1 MKVHLKSLAL
11 PLLVAAY
18 PVLFLFGQNAS
29 ALQPDSLN
37 LPLGATLLATTAAYL
52 IFLLI
57 QRKPASASL
66 SAVAFALAYYGY
78 GYLYHYLIKLDWF
91 PVYHFMLLP
100 VVFVAVGY
108 AGYGLFYL
116 KPEVTRALQNILLV
130 TAAVLVTYNVAVT
143 VPVEVNA
150 VKASPIEP
158 KEAPTPAAAAVL
170 GNSTRHPDIYYI
182 VFDEYAGFDAIRQYW
197 HMTYVDDFQDF
208 LENNHFFVANGSRS
222 HTVST
227 INEVTSR
234 LNLHAYPDGTSSD
247 ILVPA
252 LNDNLV
258 MQVVKSYGY
267 TTVAINMAFSGI
279 QADVNI
285 PFKTQSVSGMASSE
299 FRQTFMDGTML
310 SALSSRLNN
319 NNLTAIKQRDMIM
332 YALKST
338 VDQQDTPSPKFV
350 YTHIL
355 LPHMP
360 FIFDKD
366 GNLLP
371 PQAGDDW
378 HYYQGQH
385 QYATQLAQQLI
396 TELLAQADPANP
408 PVIILQSDHG
418 ARNLQRRTKDNIIM
432 NGYLE
437 DYPGKFNQYILNALY
452 LPGYDY
458 TLLSDSMDPLDTFVL
473 VLNHYL
479 NANVAIH

>member
-1 MKVHLKSLAL
+1 MKVYLKSLAL

-18 PVLFLFGQNAS
+18 PVIFLFGRNAS

-37 LPLGATLLATTAAYL
+37 LPLGATLLATVIAYL
-52 IFLLI
+52 VFLLV
-57 QRKPASASL
+57 QRRPVTASL
-66 SAVAFALAYYGY
+66 SAVTFALAFYGY
-78 GYLYHYLIKLDWF
+78 GYLYHYLLKLDRF

-100 VVFVAVGY
+100 LVLVLVGY
-108 AGYGLFYL
+108 AGYGLSRL
-116 KPEVTRALQNILLV
+116 KPGVTRALQNVLLV
-130 TAAVLVTYNVAVT
+130 VAAALVAYNVIVT
-143 VPVEVNA
+143 VPAE
-150 VKASPIEP
+150 VKAVQASSGDT
-158 KEAPTPAAAAVL
+158 KEAITPAPVAAQV
-170 GNSTRHPDIYYI
+170 STPRHPDIYYI

-197 HMTYVDDFQDF
+197 HMTYVDDFQAF
-208 LENNHFFVANGSRS
+208 LESNHFFVANGSRS

-227 INEVTSR
+227 INEVSSR

-252 LNDNLV
+252 LDDNQV

-267 TTVAINMAFSGI
+267 TTVSINMAFPGI
-279 QADVNI
+279 QADVNV
-285 PFKTQSVSGMASSE
+285 PFKTNSVSGMASSE

-310 SALSSRLNN
+310 SALSSQLNN
-319 NNLTAIKQRDMIM
+319 NNLTAAKQRDMIL

-371 PQAGDDW
+371 PQAADDW

-458 TLLSDSMDPLDTFVL
+458 TQLSDNMDPLDTFVL

-479 NANVAIH
+479 NANVAVH